1 MILKLSPLDHQ
12 TNNVVRKVKNCHI
25 SRFYIKGLIL
35 QRERKF
41 DRDMSEIEN
50 KPTPQKKPNTLA
62 IGLGVGIALLIG
74 FLIYG
79 YMENEKLAEEKA
91 RTEAQLEKTYF
102 QLDSIGDEL
111 NDKILTISQLGG
123 DVDSL
128 IQVKEQLETEKE
140 QIRNRTNRQ
149 ISDLQGKVNGFRELL
164 VAQDEEIV
172 RLKALN
178 EELYTENTELKE
190 QTNELNKSLRNLND
204 TKSELEQKVAVAGQL
219 RIENMKVVAVNSRGK
234 ERENDFR
241 NRHIDKLRI
250 EFEVSENKVAEI
262 ESKDILVRIVAPDGN
277 VLFDVTRGSG
287 SFIFEDRE
295 MFYTDKQEILYDR
308 STQKLSFL
316 YDKGS
321 EYSLG
326 LHKVEAYTEDY
337 LMGSGSFT
345 VR

>member
-1 MILKLSPLDHQ
+1 
-12 TNNVVRKVKNCHI
+12 
-25 SRFYIKGLIL
+25 
-35 QRERKF
+35 
-41 DRDMSEIEN
+41 MSEIEN
-50 KPTPQKKPNTLA
+50 KPAPEKKSNALV
-62 IGLGVGIALLIG
+62 IVLGLGVVILIG

-79 YMENEKLAEEKA
+79 YMEKEKLLGEKA
-91 RTEAQLEKTYF
+91 LTEADLEQAYF

-111 NDKILTISQLGG
+111 NDRILTISQLGG

-128 IQVKEQLETEKE
+128 ILVKEQLESEKA

-149 ISDLQGKVNGFRELL
+149 IKDLQGKVNGFKELL
-164 VAQDEEIV
+164 LAQDDEIV

-190 QTNELNKSLRNLND
+190 QTNVLNKSLQNLND

-219 RIENMKVVAVNSRGK
+219 KIGNMKIVAVNSRGK
-234 ERENDFR
+234 ERESDFR

-250 EFEVSENKVAEI
+250 DFDISENKVAEI
-262 ESKDILVRIVAPDGN
+262 ESKDILIRVVAPDGN
-277 VLFDVTRGSG
+277 VLFDVTKGSG

-295 MFYTDKQEILYDR
+295 MFFTDKQDILYDR

-321 EYSLG
+321 DYALG
-326 LHKVEAYTEDY
+326 LHKVEVYTEDY
-337 LMGSGSFT
+337 LMGSGTFT